1 MMKTPLIRLADD
13 KDPLVMDSRLAK
25 TEPFMSMELQTA
37 PNTDTSA
44 GSRKTVI
51 GSCGI
56 A

>member
-1 MMKTPLIRLADD
+1 MMKTPLIRLGDET
-13 KDPLVMDSRLAK
+13 DPLVMDSKLAK
-25 TEPFMSMELQTA
+25 TELFDSIERQTA